1 MKMKVER
8 SRIVILPENEQ
19 DKAYIEDTLGF
30 KEEKEAIPC
39 KGVAL
44 MGGTS
49 IHSVFGDK
57 RHEGKQR
64 VKRRLEKMRYIR
76 MIIRGQRRLKFKEI
90 VNRIKQCLHSPIA
103 MGKTGFLRI
112 NGFMVKIERVL

>member
-1 MKMKVER
+1 MKMEVER

-64 VKRRLEKMRYIR
+64 VKRRYKDGISWKEKTRTAEAKI
-76 MIIRGQRRLKFKEI
+76 QR
-90 VNRIKQCLHSPIA
+90 NS
-103 MGKTGFLRI
+103 
-112 NGFMVKIERVL
+112 